1 MIWWF
6 LDFFNDFL
14 MYLYQNHL
22 KIYISNKINCQEPR
36 LTSNYSLQNFIS
48 VFYKIIFYIINLTNN
63 HFNYA
68 KSF

>member
-1 MIWWF
+1 
-6 LDFFNDFL
+6 

-48 VFYKIIFYIINLTNN
+48 FFYKIIFYIINLTNN